1 MRVLI
6 PGISGG
12 IARQLALHLHARGH
26 QVAGIDTRPWPE
38 ANEAGIQV
46 YRGDVRKRAAEDVFR
61 RWRPEAVVHMAT
73 VTAFTVPGKERGR
86 INLDGTKAVFDHC
99 AAHGVKQVLFVG
111 RHTFYGAAPDSPL
124 YHSEDEPPRA
134 LEAIPELA
142 DLVAADLYA
151 ATALWRLPKITT
163 AVLRLPYTLGA
174 PGTGTLSSFLK
185 GRRVPLVLGYD
196 PLFHVLQEED
206 VVTALTLALEKQVR
220 GLFNVAGPPPIP
232 LSVIVRET
240 GRTAVPLPAPLLSML
255 LGRAGLPR
263 LSMGALDHLRFPIV
277 VDNRRFLD
285 ATGFEY
291 RHSVADSLRIYRES
305 APILPAG
312 GQGR

>member
-12 IARQLALHLHARGH
+12 IARKLALRLKKAGH
-26 QVAGIDTRPWPE
+26 EVAGVDIRPWDTAQE
-38 ANEAGIQV
+38 ADIQV
-46 YRGDVRKRAAEDVFR
+46 FRGDVRKRVAEDVFR
-61 RWRPEAVVHMAT
+61 RWRPDAVVHMAT
-73 VTAFTVPGKERGR
+73 VTAFTVPGAERGR

-99 AAHGVKQVLFVG
+99 AAHGVKQLLFVG

-151 ATALWRLPKITT
+151 ATALWRLPEVTT

-174 PGTGTLSSFLK
+174 PGTGTLASFLK

-206 VVTALTLALEKQVR
+206 VVTALQLALEKKIR
-220 GLFNVAGPPPIP
+220 GIFNVAGPPPIP

-240 GRTAVPLPAPLLSML
+240 RRTAVPLPSQVLSFL
-255 LGRAGLPR
+255 LGRAGFPR
-263 LSMGALDHLRFPIV
+263 LSVGALDHLRYPIV
-277 VDNRRFLD
+277 VDNRRFLE

-291 RHSVADSLRIYRES
+291 RHSVADTLRIYREA
-305 APILPAG
+305 APPPVSG
-312 GQGR
+312 GLI

>member
-6 PGISGG
+6 PGIAGG
-12 IARQLALHLHARGH
+12 IARKLALRLKTAGH
-26 QVAGIDTRPWPE
+26 DVAGVDIRPWE
-38 ANEAGIQV
+38 NAREAGIEV
-46 YRGDVRKRAAEDVFR
+46 FRGDVRKRVAEDVFR
-61 RWRPEAVVHMAT
+61 RWKPEAVVHMAT
-73 VTAFTVPGKERGR
+73 VTAFTVPGAERGR

-99 AAHGVKQVLFVG
+99 ATHGVKQVLFVG

-151 ATALWRLPKITT
+151 AMALWRLPEMTT

-174 PGTGTLSSFLK
+174 PGTGTLASFLK

-206 VVTALTLALEKQVR
+206 VVTALQLALEKKVR
-220 GLFNVAGPPPIP
+220 GIFNVAGPSPIP

-240 GRTAVPLPAPLLSML
+240 GRMGIPLPSQVLSLL
-255 LGRAGLPR
+255 LGRAGFPR
-263 LSMGALDHLRFPIV
+263 LSVGALDHLRYPIV
-277 VDNRRFLD
+277 VDNRRFLE
-285 ATGFEY
+285 ATGFEFQ
-291 RHSVADSLRIYRES
+291 HSVADMLRIYREAAPVPTS
-305 APILPAG
+305 AGWL
-312 GQGR
+312 

>member
-12 IARQLALHLHARGH
+12 IARKLALRLKKAGH
-26 QVAGIDTRPWPE
+26 EVAGVDIRPWDTAQE
-38 ANEAGIQV
+38 ADIQV
-46 YRGDVRKRAAEDVFR
+46 FRGDVRKRVAEDVFR
-61 RWRPEAVVHMAT
+61 RWRPDAVVHMAT
-73 VTAFTVPGKERGR
+73 VTAFTVPGAERGR

-99 AAHGVKQVLFVG
+99 AAHGVKQLLFVG

-151 ATALWRLPKITT
+151 ATALWRLPEVTT

-174 PGTGTLSSFLK
+174 PGTGTLASFLK

-206 VVTALTLALEKQVR
+206 VVTALQLALEKKIR
-220 GLFNVAGPPPIP
+220 GIFNVAGPPPIP

-240 GRTAVPLPAPLLSML
+240 RRTAVPLPSQVLSFL
-255 LGRAGLPR
+255 LGRAGFPR
-263 LSMGALDHLRFPIV
+263 LSVGALDHLRYPIV
-277 VDNRRFLD
+277 VDNRRFLE

-291 RHSVADSLRIYRES
+291 QHSVADTLRIYREA
-305 APILPAG
+305 APPPVSG
-312 GQGR
+312 GLI

>member
-6 PGISGG
+6 PGIAGG
-12 IARQLALHLHARGH
+12 IARKLALRLKEAGH
-26 QVAGIDTRPWPE
+26 EVAGVDIRPWEE
-38 ANEAGIQV
+38 AREAGIEV
-46 YRGDVRKRAAEDVFR
+46 FRGDVRKRAAEDVFR

-73 VTAFTVPGKERGR
+73 VTAFTVPGAERGR

-99 AAHGVKQVLFVG
+99 AAHGVKQMLFVG

-142 DLVAADLYA
+142 DLVASDLYA
-151 ATALWRLPKITT
+151 ATALWRLPKVTT

-174 PGTGTLSSFLK
+174 PGSGTLASFLK

-206 VVTALTLALEKQVR
+206 VVKALQLALEKELR
-220 GLFNVAGPPPIP
+220 GIFNVAGPPPIP

-240 GRTAVPLPAPLLSML
+240 GRTPVPLPNPVLRLL
-255 LGRAGLPR
+255 LGRGGFPR
-263 LSMGALDHLRFPIV
+263 LSVGALDHLRYPIV
-277 VDNRRFLD
+277 VDNRRFLE

-291 RHSVADSLRIYRES
+291 RHSVADLLRIYRES
-305 APILPAG
+305 APLPTG
-312 GQGR
+312 

>member
-12 IARQLALHLHARGH
+12 IARKLALRLHEAGH
-26 QVAGIDTRPWPE
+26 QVAGIDIRSWEE
-38 ANEAGIQV
+38 ARELGIEV
-46 YRGDVRKRAAEDVFR
+46 FRGDVRKRAAEDVFR

-73 VTAFTVPGKERGR
+73 VTAFTVQGAERGR
-86 INLDGTKAVFDHC
+86 INLDGTKALFDHC
-99 AAHGVKQVLFVG
+99 ATHGVKQILFVG

-151 ATALWRLPKITT
+151 ATALWRMPKVTT
-163 AVLRLPYTLGA
+163 TVLRLPYTLGA
-174 PGTGTLSSFLK
+174 PGSGTLASFLR
-185 GRRVPLVLGYD
+185 GRRVPLVLGFD

-206 VVTALTLALEKQVR
+206 VVAALQLALDKGPR
-220 GLFNVAGPPPIP
+220 GIFNVAGPPPIP

-240 GRTAVPLPAPLLSML
+240 GRTGVPLPAPVLRLL
-255 LGRAGLPR
+255 LGRGGFPR
-263 LSMGALDHLRFPIV
+263 LSVGALDHLRFPIV
-277 VDNRRFLD
+277 VDNRRFLE
-285 ATGFEY
+285 ATGFQY
-291 RHSVADSLRIYRES
+291 QYSVADILRLYRES
-305 APILPAG
+305 APVP
-312 GQGR
+312 RT